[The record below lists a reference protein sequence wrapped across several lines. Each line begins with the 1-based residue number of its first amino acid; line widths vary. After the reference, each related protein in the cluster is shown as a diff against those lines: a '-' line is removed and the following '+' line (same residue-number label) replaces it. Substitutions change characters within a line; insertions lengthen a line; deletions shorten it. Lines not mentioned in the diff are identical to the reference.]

1 MSERCPDCGYFKQEY
16 NADPEFD
23 CVNTGD
29 INCESRAL
37 KLLRARLTKLEAVVE
52 AAKGTVEAAKEM
64 RNYTTGSE
72 IAFITRDWFDNEVRA
87 YDAAKAEL
95 EKVER

>member
-37 KLLRARLTKLEAVVE
+37 KLLRAKLTKLEAVVE
-52 AAKGTVEAAKEM
+52 AQRLALVVANQVQRAGDKVTSDSCDTYWDASEA
-64 RNYTTGSE
+64 
-72 IAFITRDWFDNEVRA
+72 F
-87 YDAAKAEL
+87 DAAKAEL
-95 EKVER
+95 EKVR